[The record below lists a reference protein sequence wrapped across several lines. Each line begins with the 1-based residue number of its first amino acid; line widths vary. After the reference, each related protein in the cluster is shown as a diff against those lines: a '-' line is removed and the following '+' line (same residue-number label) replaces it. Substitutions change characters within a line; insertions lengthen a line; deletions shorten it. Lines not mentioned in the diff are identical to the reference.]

1 MRLFAKVKAMRRF
14 STVFLILLISVAA
27 VFAANSQKIY
37 SVDTDIYRTI
47 SQIYVL
53 TGHALPSATGPWSAD
68 ELLSMYEVID
78 RNDVPTYMQQKYDNA
93 LAELTAKRSS
103 EFKNGAME
111 FSGTIDTELYVH
123 TYDVKA
129 ADAYSRT
136 DVNGLAD
143 HAFEGRSWWF
153 AKDLNHITPFFKLE
167 WETWLTDHFY
177 TDFEF
182 GLQNA
187 FRGNEYGELGS
198 TKLNSNIP
206 MLQNFSFNLKVLD
219 IASFPHKALAA
230 LGGNGW
236 SFEAGRDRL
245 SWGHGTTGNLM
256 MSDNL
261 PYHDM
266 VRFTAYGEKFKYTYL
281 ISFFPSKKNYYRSD
295 ATGFAGTG
303 DNNST
308 RTLDGLAFLSSHR
321 FEFRMFG
328 DKVSFILTEGLAYI
342 SETNSI
348 QFAALS
354 PMFFMHNAFMPNNSN
369 STLDFE
375 LNWTPVRGLT
385 LYGQILLDQFTMPG
399 FEDPIGPGKD
409 YSSSPNGTGYLAGLK
424 FLTGVKDGLL
434 TINPE
439 IAYVS
444 PFCYVRDGV
453 NNNYGMDYTGAIR
466 SRLYAY
472 EDRGL
477 STDILYEDYVLG
489 YKYGPDCLVANL
501 AASWEGG
508 KLNIRAN
515 GMFIAHG
522 THDLWTKWTK
532 IPAHTSEE
540 DYKAQYS
547 GVTTSHAAS
556 DNYRYAD
563 AKTARNARWYTLDI
577 GAGADYRILD
587 NLSLSLD
594 VDYIY
599 MRNIFNIGG
608 QNASDVQI
616 VFGLS
621 WQCF

>member
-1 MRLFAKVKAMRRF
+1 MRRF
-14 STVFLILLISVAA
+14 LTLLVILLTSLAA

-37 SVDTDIYRTI
+37 SVDTDVYKTI

-68 ELLSMYEVID
+68 ELLSMFEAID
-78 RNDVPTYMQQKYDNA
+78 RNDVPSFMQDRYDKA
-93 LAELTAKRSS
+93 LAELSAERKS

-136 DVNGLAD
+136 DVNGLVD
-143 HAFEGRSWWF
+143 HAFEGRSWWY
-153 AKDLNHITPFFKLE
+153 AKDLNHIAPFFKLE
-167 WETWLTDHFY
+167 WESWLAEHFY
-177 TDFEF
+177 TAFDL

-187 FRGNEYGELGS
+187 SRGGEYGELGS
-198 TKLNSNIP
+198 TKMNSNIP

-219 IASFPHKALAA
+219 IASFPHRAFASF
-230 LGGNGW
+230 GGKGW

-245 SWGHGTTGNLM
+245 SWGAGTTGNLM

-266 VRFTAYGEKFKYTYL
+266 VRFTAYGERFKYTYL

-295 ATGFAGTG
+295 GTG
-303 DNNST
+303 YSGTGGNNST
-308 RTLDGLAFLSSHR
+308 RILDGLFFLSSHR
-321 FEFRMFG
+321 FEFRMFR
-328 DKVSFILTEGLAYI
+328 DKVSFILTEGLAYA
-342 SETNSI
+342 SETNNI
-348 QFAALS
+348 QFVALS
-354 PMFFMHNAFMPNNSN
+354 PVFFMHNAFMPNNSN

-375 LNWTPVRGLT
+375 LNWTPVKGLT

-399 FEDPIGPGKD
+399 FEDPVGPDKD
-409 YSSSPNGTGYLAGLK
+409 YSSSPNGIGYLAGLK
-424 FLTGVKDGLL
+424 YLTGIKEGLL

-439 IAYVS
+439 IVYVT
-444 PFCYVRDGV
+444 PYCYLRDGY
-453 NNNYGMDYTGAIR
+453 NNNYGMDYVGAIR

-472 EDRGL
+472 EDRDL

-501 AASWEGG
+501 AASWEGE
-508 KLNIRAN
+508 KLTVRAN
-515 GMFIAHG
+515 GMFMAHG
-522 THDLWTKWTK
+522 TQDLWTKWTK
-532 IPAHTSEE
+532 VPAQTTEE
-540 DYKAQYS
+540 DFKAQYS
-547 GVTTSHAAS
+547 GVTTSHVS
-556 DNYRYAD
+556 DNYRYPD
-563 AKTARNARWYTLDI
+563 AKTTRNARWYTLDI
-577 GAGADYRILD
+577 GLGADYQLLD
-587 NLSLSLD
+587 NLSFSLD
-594 VDYIY
+594 VDYVY
-599 MRNIFNIGG
+599 MRNIFNVGG